1 MNVKIEELKS
11 EVISIPVYI
20 EPPGNGWGI
29 VFPKKKTVRDAAA
42 ALMDLIEGAVG
53 FVSIDLTKERGETV
67 YGVLIDFSKEEEKE
81 N

>member
-11 EVISIPVYI
+11 EVTSIPVYI
-20 EPPGNGWGI
+20 EPPENGWGI
-29 VFPKKKTVRDAAA
+29 IFPKKKTVRDAAA

-53 FVSIDLTKERGETV
+53 LVSIDLAKERGETV

>member
-1 MNVKIEELKS
+1 MNVKIEELKD
-11 EVISIPVYI
+11 EVTSIPVYI
-20 EPPGNGWGI
+20 EPSENGWGI
-29 VFPKKKTVRDAAA
+29 IFPKKKTVRDAAA

-53 FVSIDLTKERGETV
+53 LVSIDLAKERGETV

>member
-11 EVISIPVYI
+11 EVASIPVYI
-20 EPPGNGWGI
+20 EPPENGWGI
-29 VFPKKKTVRDAAA
+29 IFPKKKTVKDAAA

-67 YGVLIDFSKEEEKE
+67 YGVLIDFSKEEGEKD
-81 N
+81 

>member
-1 MNVKIEELKS
+1 MNVKIEELKD
-11 EVISIPVYI
+11 EITSIPVYI
-20 EPPGNGWGI
+20 EPPESGWGI
-29 VFPKKKTVRDAAA
+29 IFPKKKTVRDAAA